1 MLKFHDDP
9 TVDESE
15 IIIFLR
21 QILWY
26 AKKKKEGFGKKRRK
40 NEIKKER
47 RRTEYRQFENKTNL
61 RCLYL

>member
-47 RRTEYRQFENKTNL
+47 RRSNYIKNEAHTSL
-61 RCLYL
+61 MCWA